1 LSRAHSLLTRSQWR
15 SAGLEELVRHTL
27 APYGGGG
34 GSAID
39 IAGPRIAV
47 RPKPALALALV
58 LHELATNAAKYGSL
72 STSAGRLSVIWD
84 ETALGLV
91 IGWREEGGP
100 TVEEPATRGFGRTLI
115 ERAVAH
121 ELDGSV
127 RFDYRGAG
135 LFCEIRVPLTAELSA
150 DEARPPRAGER

>member
-1 LSRAHSLLTRSQWR
+1 MVH
-15 SAGLEELVRHTL
+15 V
-27 APYGGGG
+27 
-34 GSAID
+34 
-39 IAGPRIAV
+39 AGPKIAV

-72 STSAGRLSVIWD
+72 STPSGRLSVIWD
-84 ETALGLV
+84 ETALGLA

-100 TVEEPATRGFGRTLI
+100 KVEEPATRGFGRTLI

-127 RFDYRGAG
+127 RFDYRGPG
-135 LFCEIRVPLTAELSA
+135 LFCEIRVPLTPELTV
-150 DEARPPRAGER
+150 DEARPARPGER